1 MNPKNQ
7 ETPSLSSSMNTQV
20 TLPHES
26 LPKNVLTSTPTKI
39 FTQFFIP
46 SSQSETLSSPSNPT
60 QDDPQVML
68 GISDPPVTIGTSL
81 ATTDLQDLA
90 DSSFVALD
98 EPFMDDDFNAT
109 DPGSLPK
116 QICDHFGSWTQ
127 KLNLKGIKHKANDL
141 QTQYELLQQT
151 FQKNYDVFNCKLDTI
166 DGHISIALYTPWSK
180 NSIPH

>member
-1 MNPKNQ
+1 MKI
-7 ETPSLSSSMNTQV
+7 LTQ
-20 TLPHES
+20 L
-26 LPKNVLTSTPTKI
+26 L
-39 FTQFFIP
+39 IP
-46 SSQSETLSSPSNPT
+46 FSQSETLSSPSNPT

-116 QICDHFGSWTQ
+116 QICNHFGPWTQ
-127 KLNLKGIKHKANDL
+127 KLNLKGIECKANDL

-151 FQKNYDVFNCKLDTI
+151 FQKNYDVFNHKLDTT